1 VARPAGRRASPDQVR
16 AAIVDA
22 TVRIVGRGGV
32 AARDPPARS
41 RPRRASRCR
50 RRPTTS
56 RRRATSSTRRCAS
69 SRAARSR
76 RPRGRR
82 ALERLDALELP
93 DLVEAALGFLCQ
105 QLEDEDARLA
115 ARAGYHLQL
124 EAAHRPALRGINDEW
139 TAAAEAL
146 AAQVLRRAG
155 SPAPETD
162 AKLLAAAI
170 DALRKEEIIS
180 PRPAVAERL
189 RPVIAGCSARLIGRA
204 YRRSSSSPTH
214 ASPRRCRWTY
224 SAPWSV
230 TTRNTA
236 WSSSSPGGR
245 RPGSRCSSRTSA
257 CERRANASGRRP
269 LEARALPAL
278 VLGVGLGECLVGPP
292 ELGAQG
298 RLVGLAPAARG
309 D

>member
-32 AARDPPARS
+32 AAVTH
-41 RPRRASRCR
+41 RAVAAEAGVSL
-50 RRPTTS
+50 
-56 RRRATSSTRRCAS
+56 SSTTYHFASKGDIVDEALRELARREI
-69 SRAARSR
+69 AAATEAA
-76 RPRGRR
+76 G

-189 RPVIAGCSARLIGRA
+189 RPVIARLLGALIGRA
-204 YRRSSSSPTH
+204 
-214 ASPRRCRWTY
+214 
-224 SAPWSV
+224 
-230 TTRNTA
+230 
-236 WSSSSPGGR
+236 
-245 RPGSRCSSRTSA
+245 
-257 CERRANASGRRP
+257 
-269 LEARALPAL
+269 
-278 VLGVGLGECLVGPP
+278 
-292 ELGAQG
+292 
-298 RLVGLAPAARG
+298 
-309 D
+309 